1 MQKVLQWGGGG
12 EGGGVGSNSEPI
24 PKPPHT
30 NSSYIYNSR
39 DDCCVTHNGRR
50 ETVHARSRGMGSILD
65 ILCSVTEFV
74 INKICV
80 LLQLLPR
87 DGAVTKN
94 SAPGIQK
101 PQEPTKSGGRKH
113 CIVNWK
119 SCKKCTMVSY
129 VPIYSNVFFALW
141 KTRVFLC
148 VCVRMLM
155 LRKIDTAKDD
165 DKNKPAMYSEEAG
178 GLAQ

>member
-1 MQKVLQWGGGG
+1 MGGGG
-12 EGGGVGSNSEPI
+12 RGKGGGGVGSNSEPI

-50 ETVHARSRGMGSILD
+50 ETGPCKIPRYGFDSRHTLFRDRI
-65 ILCSVTEFV
+65 CF
-74 INKICV
+74 KICV

-113 CIVNWK
+113 CIVNENRAK
-119 SCKKCTMVSY
+119 N
-129 VPIYSNVFFALW
+129 VPWCPMFLSIAIFFLHCE
-141 KTRVFLC
+141 KPGFFC

-155 LRKIDTAKDD
+155 LRKD
-165 DKNKPAMYSEEAG
+165 
-178 GLAQ
+178 

>member
-1 MQKVLQWGGGG
+1 MVSKAFSQRKNAEGPAVGGRWGEGGGG
-12 EGGGVGSNSEPI
+12 RGGGVGSNSEPI

-65 ILCSVTEFV
+65 IHCSVTEFV

-113 CIVNWK
+113 CIVN
-119 SCKKCTMVSY
+119 
-129 VPIYSNVFFALW
+129 
-141 KTRVFLC
+141 
-148 VCVRMLM
+148 
-155 LRKIDTAKDD
+155 
-165 DKNKPAMYSEEAG
+165 
-178 GLAQ
+178 